1 MANLQS
7 GAQRELREIVDRIE
21 RLGEEQKAL
30 ASDMKDLYTEAKG
43 RGYDTK
49 ALRKII
55 ALRKKSETDR
65 NAEEA
70 ILDTYKQALG
80 MLDGT
85 PLGDYAERQLV
96 AAE

>member
-1 MANLQS
+1 MTALQS
-7 GAQRELREIVDRIE
+7 SAQRELREIVDRIE

-55 ALRKKSETDR
+55 ALRKKSEADR

-70 ILDTYKQALG
+70 LLAVYAHALG
-80 MLDGT
+80 MT
-85 PLGDYAERQLV
+85 PMEEHIEKQKVLE